1 MKDPLDHL
9 LGVQELGFQLVP
21 QFPEDRTGAEHL
33 GLRGKDRGVFCVDL
47 GLDALCGPFE
57 IAQDL
62 IDGFVD
68 PSSFL
73 CYLMEFDAGTLD
85 VALEKVAIDKCR
97 SNRQAG

>member
-1 MKDPLDHL
+1 
-9 LGVQELGFQLVP
+9 
-21 QFPEDRTGAEHL
+21 
-33 GLRGKDRGVFCVDL
+33 VFCVDL
-47 GLDALCGPFE
+47 TLDSVCGFLE
-57 IAQDL
+57 TIQNF
-62 IDGFVD
+62 IDSFFD